1 VIADTLWRLA
11 DYIAGVANRGDRLN
25 HEQMCLIA
33 NELLAL
39 SRQADM
45 LETCVLSDVV
55 TGLADLLKET
65 DHGRR

>member
-1 VIADTLWRLA
+1 VIADTLGRLS
-11 DYIAGVANRGDRLN
+11 DYMVGVASRGQTLNR
-25 HEQMCLIA
+25 EQMCLIA

-39 SRQADM
+39 SHEADA

-55 TGLADLLKET
+55 TGLAVILKET